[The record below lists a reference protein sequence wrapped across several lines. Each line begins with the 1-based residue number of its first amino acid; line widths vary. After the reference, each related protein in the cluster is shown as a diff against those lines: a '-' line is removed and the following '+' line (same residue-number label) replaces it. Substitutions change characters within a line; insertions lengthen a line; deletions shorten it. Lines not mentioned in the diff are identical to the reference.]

1 VSHLAIVGAG
11 TAGIAAARESRKRG
25 LETIILEASDR
36 LGGRVQTIDW
46 QGSKLDLGATWMH
59 SASRNPL
66 ARLAE
71 GLGVAIDQ
79 APTPWRNQYE
89 NLGYSQ
95 QEQAESWAAMEAFA
109 DRLRAGP
116 PGDRAREALEP
127 GNEWNGFLEALNGYL
142 NGTSLAKT
150 SAADFIAYWDSSEKG
165 NWRLPGGYG
174 ALLAAL
180 ADGLDV
186 RTDCVVRRVEWSV
199 GGVRLI
205 TDSGTVE
212 ARHAIVAVPTDR
224 LASGTIAF
232 SPALDD
238 RLHAA
243 AQLPLGRVEK
253 LFLSSTDPDSVPLN
267 AHLIGNPRSADTGS
281 YMLRPLGLPVVEGF
295 YGGDWLENLDED
307 DLEAKARDEL
317 GSLLGSHFAR
327 KLSGI
332 AYSDWKE
339 RRFILGSYSYA
350 RPGQHSAR
358 KALRAS
364 VDGPLAFAG
373 EACSDR
379 DYATVH
385 GAWASGIAAVE
396 QLFGKAE
403 R

>member
-1 VSHLAIVGAG
+1 VTDLAIVGAG
-11 TAGIAAARESRKRG
+11 AAGIAAARESRKRG
-25 LETIILEASDR
+25 LTAVILEASDR
-36 LGGRVQTIDW
+36 VGGRASTIAW
-46 QGSKLDLGATWMH
+46 QGRALDLGATWMH

-66 ARLAE
+66 APLAE
-71 GLGVAIDQ
+71 RLGVAIDQ
-79 APTPWRNQYE
+79 APTPWRNQYQ

-95 QEQAESWAAMEAFA
+95 REQAESWAAMEAFA
-109 DRLRAGP
+109 SRLRAGP
-116 PGDRAREALEP
+116 PGDRASEALEP
-127 GNEWNGFLEALNGYL
+127 GSEWNGFLEALNGYL

-174 ALLAAL
+174 ALVAAL
-180 ADGLDV
+180 AVGLDI
-186 RTDCVVRRVEWSV
+186 RTDCAVQRVEWSV
-199 GGVRLI
+199 GGVRLV
-205 TDSGTVE
+205 TDHGTLE
-212 ARHAIVAVPTDR
+212 AKHAVIAVPTDR
-224 LASGTIAF
+224 LASGSIVF

-253 LFLSSTDPDSVPLN
+253 LFLTSTDPDSIPLD

-281 YMLRPLGLPVVEGF
+281 YMLQPLSLPVVEAF
-295 YGGDWLENLDED
+295 FGGDWLEDLDED
-307 DLEAKARDEL
+307 GLAAKARDEL
-317 GSLLGSHFAR
+317 GSLLGSEFAR
-327 KLSGI
+327 KLSEI

-350 RPGQHSAR
+350 RPGHHGAR
-358 KALRAS
+358 KSLRAP

-373 EACSDR
+373 EACSDC

-385 GAWASGIAAVE
+385 GAWASGTAAVA
-396 QLFGKAE
+396 QLFGEAE